1 MAKSMSLVSVEPLP
15 LIATLAT
22 VLPTAKVVTSTSPA
36 KVAVPPTSAKVK
48 VVTPLMLPLAVISE
62 FATLSPVE
70 SVNVFEPPVTT
81 PSVKSPVVLL
91 ALVSI
96 VVLLPKVTAPK
107 LIASLELLIVDARVT
122 VPVVLSVRPPLK
134 VNESPDAL
142 PRFKLPVLSNVTA
155 LVKVPPPLKIKS

>member
-1 MAKSMSLVSVEPLP
+1 MG
-15 LIATLAT
+15 
-22 VLPTAKVVTSTSPA
+22 
-36 KVAVPPTSAKVK
+36 
-48 VVTPLMLPLAVISE
+48 SE
-62 FATLSPVE
+62 MCIRDR
-70 SVNVFEPPVTT
+70 
-81 PSVKSPVVLL
+81 
-91 ALVSI
+91 VSI

-134 VNESPDAL
+134 VNESPEAL